1 MSRRAATS
9 SSDNM
14 GAPVKAT
21 DVGVFVAAL
30 GPPAVAWTVG
40 GLVAPGA
47 TVVPLT
53 TGVVVEVGVV
63 VETVGDVVVVVVV
76 VVVAALVTVTEMI
89 CWRVVP
95 GAALAPACAP

>member
-63 VETVGDVVVVVVV
+63 VETVGDVVVVVV
-76 VVVAALVTVTEMI
+76 AALVTVTEMI